1 MIVLQNSQWSNIL
14 ARIISKQK
22 ISAINGTCPLKTRAS
37 SSKWGSWNIWNCKS
51 LLFPCLLNLLIILFI
66 LKGNLLL
73 KTLFINHLR
82 QYYILTQSC
91 TFQYNHSDIN
101 KQLYLVFCIF
111 VYLLLNLYS
120 FRKTIA
126 IDEWIN
132 K

>member
-82 QYYILTQSC
+82 QYYILTQSY

-101 KQLYLVFCIF
+101 KQFYISVLHFCILIIEF
-111 VYLLLNLYS
+111 IFFQKNYCN
-120 FRKTIA
+120 R
-126 IDEWIN
+126 WMN